1 MQSQQEEQ
9 EIEKHQYM
17 SELAHVKEQ
26 LREAKRKA
34 DDEIILQY
42 EEQRKRTQKEL
53 ENAQQLLVDAEAA
66 QKRTEN
72 SKKKLQQEVNLVD

>member
-1 MQSQQEEQ
+1 LQSQQEEQ